1 MGLPN
6 LSFQVVSV
14 IALVRA
20 AWQYRGFISSAVVK
34 QAHTDQI
41 CRDLNPGEEGKP

>member
-6 LSFQVVSV
+6 LNFQVVSV

-20 AWQYRGFISSAVVK
+20 AWQYRGFISSSVVNE
-34 QAHTDQI
+34 AHTDQI
-41 CRDLNPGEEGKP
+41 CRDLNPGEEAKP